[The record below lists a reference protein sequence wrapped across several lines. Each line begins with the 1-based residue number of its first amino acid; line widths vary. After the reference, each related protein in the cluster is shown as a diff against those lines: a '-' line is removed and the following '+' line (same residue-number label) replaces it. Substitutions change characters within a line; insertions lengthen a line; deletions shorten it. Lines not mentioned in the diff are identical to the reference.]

1 MNETKMGLSFVATF
15 LAVVGGL
22 AGCSSSAETRASTP
36 GTDNDPGPD
45 ATSQAGGPSGPTDA
59 GVSSTL
65 RDSTSPAMPIEG
77 GSVAPVTLD
86 SGRTAVADGGDGG
99 GTAVPS
105 ASVGGDSGIAVFAP
119 PMPNCASGTDG
130 VTNCGAGGSGNE
142 SCCSSLA
149 VAGGTYDRTYTY
161 GQTSSYADPATV
173 SNFRLDKYLVTV
185 GRFRQYVAYMT
196 SGSGAPPADGSGIHA
211 HLNAGKGLAN
221 SASPGT
227 YEPGWNAN
235 GWNSLV
241 DSITQLP
248 DLATGPDAASV
259 WNANLACE
267 PNYATWTATP
277 GNGERLPINCV
288 DWYEA
293 SAFCIW
299 DGGFLPS
306 EAEWEYAAAGGSQQ
320 REYPWGSTDPGTANQ
335 FAIYGD
341 GESQCY
347 YPSGAA
353 STCTGVANMAPVG
366 TASKGAG
373 YWGQLDLVGE
383 VFEWNLDW
391 YAPYAACTDCAYLT
405 AASNRV
411 MRGDLLND
419 ATLLLPPERF
429 DVAPSFRAVNLGF
442 RCARTPSATK
452 DGGTTS
458 TATGTPVSSPT
469 TAPDSGVSPGMN
481 VPIVV
486 PAGCTVPSPV
496 SFTTDVQPFLN
507 ASCGKTGAANASNG
521 GCHVLDNESTMEEGG
536 KSHAY
541 DWITGTAHASSCP
554 ETPTPFRFQVVMAV
568 MQEADPPSCSKCDKM
583 PSATTPPRTPLTACQ
598 LATFQSWLNES
609 YVAQLHRYDGISPT
623 TPYPMPPWN

>member
-383 VFEWNLDW
+383 VFE
-391 YAPYAACTDCAYLT
+391 
-405 AASNRV
+405 
-411 MRGDLLND
+411 
-419 ATLLLPPERF
+419 
-429 DVAPSFRAVNLGF
+429 
-442 RCARTPSATK
+442 
-452 DGGTTS
+452 
-458 TATGTPVSSPT
+458 
-469 TAPDSGVSPGMN
+469 
-481 VPIVV
+481 
-486 PAGCTVPSPV
+486 
-496 SFTTDVQPFLN
+496 
-507 ASCGKTGAANASNG
+507 
-521 GCHVLDNESTMEEGG
+521 
-536 KSHAY
+536 
-541 DWITGTAHASSCP
+541 
-554 ETPTPFRFQVVMAV
+554 
-568 MQEADPPSCSKCDKM
+568 
-583 PSATTPPRTPLTACQ
+583 
-598 LATFQSWLNES
+598 
-609 YVAQLHRYDGISPT
+609 
-623 TPYPMPPWN
+623 